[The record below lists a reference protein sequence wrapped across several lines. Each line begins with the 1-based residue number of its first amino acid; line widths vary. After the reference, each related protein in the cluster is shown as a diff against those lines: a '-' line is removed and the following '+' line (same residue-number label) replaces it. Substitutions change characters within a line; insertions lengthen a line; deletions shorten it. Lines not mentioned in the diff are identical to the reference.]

1 MKWDGSEGIRPKKV
15 IYIIIIIS
23 IVLISFSHILN
34 KRVFYNDKISAV
46 ESGFDIIETEV
57 NEEKPKWILK
67 YYNIAILF
75 LIFDLETVILF
86 PYNVMTFDY
95 FNYFI
100 FLLFLYF
107 ISIGLYLEYRYLYLY
122 DKLDLI

>member
-1 MKWDGSEGIRPKKV
+1 MKWDGSEGIQPKKV

-57 NEEKPKWILK
+57 NEEKAKWILK

-107 ISIGLYLEYRYLYLY
+107 ISIGLYFEYIYLY
-122 DKLDLI
+122 DNRMFS